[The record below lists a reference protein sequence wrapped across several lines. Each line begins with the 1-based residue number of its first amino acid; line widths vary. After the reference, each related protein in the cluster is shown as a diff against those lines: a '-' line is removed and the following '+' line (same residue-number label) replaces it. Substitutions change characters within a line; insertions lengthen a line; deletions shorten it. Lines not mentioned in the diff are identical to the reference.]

1 MTDLEK
7 KLDSPQ
13 SLSRKDAYLTAKTGE
28 LLEVLENNMGGEDL
42 SRFDFP
48 RIKVPAGGA
57 QHLVMPDGEPSK
69 TVRGI
74 IMLSH
79 MSRAYWPGSDDG
91 EQLMGGPPQCSSEDG
106 ITGIGVP
113 GGDCHTCPL
122 SKPGSGKGQR
132 QACKLMRNLY
142 LLTPG
147 QILPTVV
154 QCPPG
159 SLKAV
164 RAYLVIL
171 SSLGRAS
178 WTFETEIGAKQMKN
192 KGGIL
197 YTELTFKKVRELEGT
212 ELDSAIQ
219 YAAAFKATTGI
230 GKTVEE

>member
-1 MTDLEK
+1 MTMTDKIAK
-7 KLDSPQ
+7 KES
-13 SLSRKDAYLTAKTGE
+13 AYLTEKTDSLTE
-28 LLEVLENNMGGEDL
+28 ILEQNMGGEDL

-57 QHLVMPDGEPSK
+57 QHLVMPDGEPQK

-79 MSRAYWPGSDDG
+79 MSRAYWPGGDDPDT
-91 EQLMGGPPQCSSEDG
+91 LVGGPPQCSSEDG
-106 ITGIGVP
+106 VTGNGVP

-142 LLTPG
+142 LLMPG

-164 RAYLVIL
+164 RSYLVIL

-178 WTFETEIGAKQMKN
+178 WTFETEIGAKQVTN
-192 KGGIL
+192 KAGQK
-197 YTELTFKKVRELEGT
+197 YSELTFKKVRELEGD
-212 ELDSAIQ
+212 ELASAIQ

-230 GKTVEE
+230 GRSVEE